1 MGTSLCCSG
10 PRNWGASVRSGSLIE
25 RAGMGRTER
34 SRAIMSTSRE
44 VTVSLCTVKE
54 LSLEPLLPAVS
65 P

>member
-1 MGTSLCCSG
+1 MLFWSLQL
-10 PRNWGASVRSGSLIE
+10 ASLRPKSLIE

-34 SRAIMSTSRE
+34 SRAVMSTSRE
-44 VTVSLCTVKE
+44 VTVSLHMVKE